1 MEEKNSKNSALI
13 DFMKKQSTKKNEI
26 TQKEKY
32 SFEKTRYEKKEEEDK
47 EKLSEDLKK
56 AKNESNAK
64 LQNRD
69 NSAMIIRLIIESS
82 TKYVLMILIL
92 IGIAFLA
99 VEAVPAALSFLHGL
113 FSKVLFSDIKAR

>member
-1 MEEKNSKNSALI
+1 MKEKNSKNSQLI
-13 DFMKKQSTKKNEI
+13 DFMKKQSLKKDDI
-26 TQKEKY
+26 AQKEKY

-47 EKLSEDLKK
+47 EKLDEDLKK

-69 NSAMIIRLIIESS
+69 NSAMIIKLILESS

-92 IGIAFLA
+92 IGVAFLL
-99 VEAVPAALSFLHGL
+99 VEAIPAAFSFLHQFL
-113 FSKVLFSDIKAR
+113 SKLLLSDIKGR